1 MSLTKKIRYHFYNLF
16 DLHTLEKKA
25 TARMPKYTEL
35 PIVSLTTVPKRIPYL
50 KPTLVSLLKQTVPP
64 KEIHINLG
72 EDFFKGFEI
81 PEFFKDLDLVK
92 IQWVKK
98 DMGPAT
104 KYIPTL
110 ERYKNTNQLI
120 VIVDDDM
127 YYSEKL
133 IEDLI
138 TAEKK
143 ADGKKVFCINGF
155 KVPENFQSASRPS
168 DKAIKSGSQKVAV
181 IEGCGGYT
189 MRPHFVSVE
198 QLIDLTNAPQRA
210 HYDDDIWLS
219 GHLSRMKVEKIQI
232 ATGKRKSLVNTIE
245 SAISGDRAQLQTDVM
260 EYFKSDWSSDEI
272 HKLN

>member
-1 MSLTKKIRYHFYNLF
+1 MSLTKQIRYHFYNLF
-16 DLHTLEKKA
+16 DLHKLEKKA
-25 TARMPKYTEL
+25 EANKPKYTEL
-35 PIVSLTTVPKRIPYL
+35 PVVSFTTVPKRIPFI
-50 KPTLVSLLKQTVPP
+50 KPTLVSLLKQSVPP

-72 EDFFKGFEI
+72 EDFFKGTEI
-81 PEFFKDLDLVK
+81 PDFLKDLSMVK
-92 IQWVKK
+92 VQWVKK

-127 YYSEKL
+127 YYSDKL

-143 ADGKKVFCINGF
+143 SDGKKVFCINGF
-155 KVPENFQSASRPS
+155 KVPEDLQSASRPS
-168 DKAIKSGSQKVAV
+168 DKAIKSGERKVAV

-189 MRPHFVSVE
+189 LRPSFVTVD
-198 QLIDLTNAPQRA
+198 QLSDLSNAPKRS
-210 HYDDDIWLS
+210 HFDDDIWLS
-219 GHLSRMKVEKIQI
+219 GHLSRAKVEKIQI

-260 EYFKSDWSSDEI
+260 EHFKSDWKSDEI

>member
-1 MSLTKKIRYHFYNLF
+1 MSLTKQIRYHLYNLF
-16 DLHTLEKKA
+16 DLHKLEKKA
-25 TARMPKYTEL
+25 AACAPKYTER

-50 KPTLVSLLKQTVPP
+50 KPTIVSLLKQTVLP

-81 PEFFKDLDLVK
+81 PEFLNDLKMVK
-92 IQWVKK
+92 IHWVKK

-110 ERYKNTNQLI
+110 ERYKNTSQLI

-127 YYSEKL
+127 YYSKKL
-133 IEDLI
+133 IEDLA

-143 ADGKKVFCINGF
+143 SNGKKVFCINGF
-155 KVPENFQSASRPS
+155 KVPEDLQSASRPS
-168 DKAIKSGSQKVAV
+168 DKAIKGGSQKVAV

-189 MRPHFVSVE
+189 LRPYFVTVD
-198 QLIDLTNAPQRA
+198 QLSDLTGAPKRA

-219 GHLSRMKVEKIQI
+219 GHLSRMKIEKIQI

-260 EYFKSDWSSDEI
+260 EHFKSDWKPDEI
-272 HKLN
+272 HKLS

>member
-1 MSLTKKIRYHFYNLF
+1 MSLTKQIRYHFYNFF
-16 DLHTLEKKA
+16 DLRKLEKTVEASK
-25 TARMPKYTEL
+25 PKYTEL
-35 PIVSLTTVPKRIPYL
+35 PIVSLTTVPKRISFL
-50 KPTLVSLLKQTVPP
+50 KPTLVSLLRQIVPP

-72 EDFFKGFEI
+72 EDFFQGTEI
-81 PEFFKDLDLVK
+81 PNFLKDLKMVK
-92 IQWVKK
+92 VQWVKK

-110 ERYKNTNQLI
+110 ERFKNTNQLI

-127 YYSEKL
+127 YYAPNL

-143 ADGKKVFCINGF
+143 SDGKKVFCINGF
-155 KVPENFQSASRPS
+155 KVPEDLQSASRPS
-168 DKAIKSGSQKVAV
+168 DKAIKAGSQKVAV

-189 MRPHFVSVE
+189 LRPGFVSAE
-198 QLIDLTNAPQRA
+198 ELCDLTNAPKRA
-210 HYDDDIWLS
+210 HFDDDIWLS
-219 GHLSRMKVEKIQI
+219 GHLSRAQIEKFQI
-232 ATGKRKSLVNTIE
+232 PTGKRKSLVNTIE

-260 EYFKSDWSSDEI
+260 KHFKSDWKPDEI